1 MQNNQLLRSGE
12 TIIRVL
18 DIKDGQ
24 AFIVDCKRQTVPK
37 WVNIDTLTEYET
49 CTDDV
54 IDSLPDINDLD
65 LQSRKF
71 AYEHFTYIA
80 GVLPFVTDKKRRCE
94 AITQI
99 TEEKRIS
106 KQTVYNY
113 LWLYLVHQNIAA
125 LSPKTATIEKSLTDD
140 EKNIRWALNKFFYTQ
155 NKNSLNTAYT
165 LMLGVFIILFGI
177 ASFASIIFLISGI
190 QEKNTA
196 ISDLEIAK
204 RNIEDY
210 EKNLDKRLKA
220 IAAQGQAQAA
230 QNAAKHPTCP
240 ICGSH
245 NTECISTLNR
255 TVSIAT
261 VGLASSKIGKQ
272 YQCKN
277 CKHKW

>member
-1 MQNNQLLRSGE
+1 MYLIRQLVAQN
-12 TIIRVL
+12 V
-18 DIKDGQ
+18 
-24 AFIVDCKRQTVPK
+24 
-37 WVNIDTLTEYET
+37 
-49 CTDDV
+49 
-54 IDSLPDINDLD
+54 D
-65 LQSRKF
+65 LQSRNTLAEEQRISNEKTMKRIK
-71 AYEHFTYIA
+71 EKEEQR
-80 GVLPFVTDKKRRCE
+80 KKDT
-94 AITQI
+94 A
-99 TEEKRIS
+99 EKRQKEIIL
-106 KQTVYNY
+106 Q
-113 LWLYLVHQNIAA
+113 LEMQ
-125 LSPKTATIEKSLTDD
+125 IEKSSKEIRNSAIGLIITLPLT
-140 EKNIRWALNKFFYTQ
+140 IMCWCLSRHG
-155 NKNSLNTAYT
+155 S
-165 LMLGVFIILFGI
+165 LGVFIILFGI

-245 NTECISTLNR
+245 NTERISTLNR

>member
-1 MQNNQLLRSGE
+1 M
-12 TIIRVL
+12 VV
-18 DIKDGQ
+18 
-24 AFIVDCKRQTVPK
+24 AFYFR
-37 WVNIDTLTEYET
+37 LHLAYF
-49 CTDDV
+49 
-54 IDSLPDINDLD
+54 
-65 LQSRKF
+65 SRP
-71 AYEHFTYIA
+71 A
-80 GVLPFVTDKKRRCE
+80 V
-94 AITQI
+94 AISARPEQ
-99 TEEKRIS
+99 
-106 KQTVYNY
+106 
-113 LWLYLVHQNIAA
+113 
-125 LSPKTATIEKSLTDD
+125 
-140 EKNIRWALNKFFYTQ
+140 
-155 NKNSLNTAYT
+155 
-165 LMLGVFIILFGI
+165 
-177 ASFASIIFLISGI
+177 I

-245 NTECISTLNR
+245 NTERISTLNR

>member
-1 MQNNQLLRSGE
+1 MALVNCPECGKSNVSDTAVSCPECGFAIKEYFDKVKGEEQRISNEKTMKIIKEKEEQRKKDTAEKRQKE
-12 TIIRVL
+12 TISQL
-18 DIKDGQ
+18 
-24 AFIVDCKRQTVPK
+24 
-37 WVNIDTLTEYET
+37 ET
-49 CTDDV
+49 
-54 IDSLPDINDLD
+54 
-65 LQSRKF
+65 Q
-71 AYEHFTYIA
+71 
-80 GVLPFVTDKKRRCE
+80 
-94 AITQI
+94 
-99 TEEKRIS
+99 
-106 KQTVYNY
+106 
-113 LWLYLVHQNIAA
+113 
-125 LSPKTATIEKSLTDD
+125 IEKSSKEIRNSAIGLIITLPLT
-140 EKNIRWALNKFFYTQ
+140 IMCWCL
-155 NKNSLNTAYT
+155 SSHGS
-165 LMLGVFIILFGI
+165 LGVFIILFGI

-220 IAAQGQAQAA
+220 IAARGQAQAA

-245 NTECISTLNR
+245 NTERISTLNR

-261 VGLASSKIGKQ
+261 IGLASSKIGKQ